1 MTHLAKS
8 KVVNERN
15 LTDSLKRH
23 FAGQETLRNAFYP
36 KFESESAFNLW
47 SFLSLFYELLD

>member
-8 KVVNERN
+8 KVANERN
-15 LTDSLKRH
+15 LTDSLKGH